1 MEQRDRVK
9 ANEPDFH
16 GRQGIAGVPLA
27 DRLAQGILPAGEALG
42 YAIDIGS
49 ALHRAHRRGVI
60 HGKLSAHAIL
70 LTASGARIA
79 SPSASRDADAL
90 PYRAPEQVA
99 GGAPDC
105 RSDIFA
111 FGVLLYEMAGGGRAF
126 RGEGPALDQ
135 AILEKPP
142 AALMGSSPVEEALE
156 GVIAGCLEKD
166 PAQRRQR
173 VQNAVIELKLAGR
186 TLTRPGKPE
195 PCPAAEAAP
204 PAAMGQRAVEE
215 TEIRPKRPKIF
226 SPVRFP
232 EEIQSARDR
241 ARRHRLMLWLLLS
254 VSVLFI
260 ASGGWIAWQYLHQQV
275 QISRP
280 TGVPLKN

>member
-1 MEQRDRVK
+1 MEQRDRVN
-9 ANEPDFH
+9 ADEADFVAS
-16 GRQGIAGVPLA
+16 QAITGVPLA
-27 DRLAQGILPAGEALG
+27 DRLAQGALPAGEALR

-70 LTASGARIA
+70 LTGSGARIA
-79 SPSASRDADAL
+79 SPRAVRDADAL

-99 GGAPDC
+99 GGAPDW

-126 RGEGPALDQ
+126 PGEGPAL
-135 AILEKPP
+135 
-142 AALMGSSPVEEALE
+142 AAME
-156 GVIAGCLEKD
+156 GVIAGCMEKD
-166 PAQRRQR
+166 PARRRQR

-186 TLTRPGKPE
+186 ALVRPGKSE
-195 PCPAAEAAP
+195 PCPAAAEAAP
-204 PAAMGQRAVEE
+204 QAEVRQLTVVE
-215 TEIRPKRPKIF
+215 TDIRPQRPRIF
-226 SPVRFP
+226 TPIRFP
-232 EEIQSARDR
+232 EEIHAASAG
-241 ARRHRLMLWLLLS
+241 ARRQRLMLWLLLS

-275 QISRP
+275 QLSKPAGRR
-280 TGVPLKN
+280 